1 MKMNKLCLALSLGLL
16 GFSATAAFADT
27 QSSNDFNIAYEGIT
41 TNFDQHDSSMAQKI
55 IFTQNVFKNSGYTYF
70 YKINFEWKPGK
81 QYSIEPDLGV
91 KKSFTKYFNP
101 SVEVGMVHPF
111 DSEGHANS
119 GNIFVYKLGNTFKI
133 YKSFSGKIELDSI
146 GIKHDGV
153 RQDAFK
159 IGPSY
164 KLNDRTTISAD
175 YKQQIYGPK
184 NNALEVKIGYD
195 F

>member
-1 MKMNKLCLALSLGLL
+1 
-16 GFSATAAFADT
+16 
-27 QSSNDFNIAYEGIT
+27 
-41 TNFDQHDSSMAQKI
+41 
-55 IFTQNVFKNSGYTYF
+55 
-70 YKINFEWKPGK
+70 
-81 QYSIEPDLGV
+81 
-91 KKSFTKYFNP
+91 
-101 SVEVGMVHPF
+101 MVHPF